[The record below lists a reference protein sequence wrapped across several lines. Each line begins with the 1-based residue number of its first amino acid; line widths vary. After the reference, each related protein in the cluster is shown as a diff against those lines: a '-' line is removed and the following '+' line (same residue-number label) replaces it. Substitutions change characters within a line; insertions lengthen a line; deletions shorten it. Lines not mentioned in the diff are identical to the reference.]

1 MLILESIKELQA
13 YRASLPNSEE
23 LGLIPTM
30 GALHKGHLSLLAQAK
45 EKTTKTMV
53 SIFVNPLQFNNSS
66 DFSKY
71 PIKTTDDLALLKEA
85 GCDVVFMPKAEEMYA
100 ESPTLSFEFGALTQH
115 MEGLFRPGHFNG
127 VAIVVS
133 KLLHLTKP
141 HYAFFGEKD
150 LQQLRVI
157 QCLVRDLAMDVN
169 IIPCATLREEDG
181 LAMSSRN
188 MRLNAEQRTRALQLS
203 QYLQLAKS
211 MLGQKSH
218 IEIEKH
224 IQLESKKDAKI
235 ALEYL
240 NIVHKTSLL
249 PCTNPLQTNDVAI
262 CIAAFVDEI
271 RLIDNIIVSS

>member
-1 MLILESIKELQA
+1 MLILQSIKELRT
-13 YRASLPNSEE
+13 YRSSLPSNEE

-45 EKTTKTMV
+45 QKTTKTMV

-71 PIKTTDDLALLKEA
+71 PIKTNDDLALLEDA
-85 GCDVVFMPKAEEMYA
+85 GCDVVFMPQAEEIYR
-100 ESPTLSFEFGALTQH
+100 ETPLLSFEFGALTQD
-115 MEGLFRPGHFNG
+115 MEGQFRPGHFNG

-133 KLLHLTKP
+133 KLLNLTKP

-157 QCLVRDLAMDVN
+157 ECLVRDLAMDVH
-169 IIPCATLREEDG
+169 IVPCATLREEDG

-188 MRLNAEQRTRALQLS
+188 MRLDAKQRGRAIYLY
-203 QYLQLAKS
+203 QYLLHAKS
-211 MLGQKSH
+211 LLGTVSH
-218 IEIEKH
+218 TEIEN
-224 IQLESKKDAKI
+224 QVQARSQKDQCI
-235 ALEYL
+235 ALEYIH
-240 NIVHKTSLL
+240 IVYENTLM
-249 PCTNPLQTNDVAI
+249 PCVNPLQTKGLAI

>member
-13 YRASLPNSEE
+13 YRSSLPNNEE

-30 GALHKGHLSLLAQAK
+30 GALHKGHLSLLTQAK
-45 EKTTKTMV
+45 EKSTKTMV

-66 DFSKY
+66 DFNKY
-71 PIKTTDDLALLKEA
+71 PIKTTEDLALLKQA
-85 GCDVVFMPKAEEMYA
+85 GCDVLFMPKAEEMYR
-100 ESPTLSFEFGALTQH
+100 ETPTLSFEFGALTQH
-115 MEGLFRPGHFNG
+115 MEGEFRPGHFNG
-127 VAIVVS
+127 VAIVVC
-133 KLLHLTKP
+133 KLLHMTKP

-157 QCLVRDLAMDVN
+157 ECLVRDLAIDVQ
-169 IIPCATLREEDG
+169 IVPCATLREEDG

-188 MRLNAEQRTRALQLS
+188 MRLNPEQRKRALQLS
-203 QYLQLAKS
+203 EYLQEAKH
-211 MLGQKSH
+211 MLGLKSH
-218 IEIEKH
+218 REIEKH
-224 IQLESKKDAKI
+224 IAIASKKHALV

-240 NIVHKTSLL
+240 SIVDKTTLL
-249 PCTNPLQTNDVAI
+249 PCANPLQTKGVAI